1 MTTITAGREPRTVEW
16 HGVREALRS
25 ALWLAQRQVRNTLR
39 VPAEFIPSMIFPLFF
54 YFVQTGSLSKLAG
67 AFGIHNYKG
76 FVLPVALLF
85 AVSNEGAGQGM
96 VQDIE
101 RGYFDKLMV
110 TPASRLS
117 LVLGAMG
124 GNFARITF
132 QGLVVTV
139 LALLAGG
146 GLVFKTGLL
155 GVVPMVLMASL
166 WCVAFAALGI
176 GVALRT
182 GSGQATQGAQFL
194 AFPLMFLTTTFAPRF
209 ALGTGWL
216 HTAVAYNPVT
226 YILEAMRA
234 FSWRGWAWWDIG
246 KGLLAVAALSTLTI
260 SFALSSL
267 RRRTR

>member
-1 MTTITAGREPRTVEW
+1 VTTISIERDRSVEW
-16 HGVREALRS
+16 HSLRETARATLF
-25 ALWLAQRQVRNTLR
+25 LAARQVRNTLR
-39 VPAEFIPSMIFPLFF
+39 VPAEFVPSMIFPLFF
-54 YFVQTGSLSKLAG
+54 YFVQTGSLAKIAQ
-67 AFGIHNYKG
+67 AAHINNYKG

-101 RGYFDKLMV
+101 RGYFDKLLV
-110 TPASRLS
+110 TPAARLS

-124 GNFARITF
+124 GNFARVTF

-139 LALLAGG
+139 LALVAG
-146 GLVFKTGLL
+146 LRFETGVL
-155 GVVPMVLMASL
+155 GVLPMVLMASL
-166 WCVAFAALGI
+166 WGVAFAALGI

-182 GSGQATQGAQFL
+182 GSGQATQGAQFM
-194 AFPLMFLTTTFAPRF
+194 AFPLMFLTTTFAPRE
-209 ALGTGWL
+209 ALSGWL

-234 FSWRGWAWWDIG
+234 FSYRGWVFTDIA
-246 KGLLAVAALSTLTI
+246 KGLIAVAALATVTV

-267 RRRTR
+267 RHRMR

>member
-1 MTTITAGREPRTVEW
+1 MTTITAGREQRAIEW
-16 HGVREALRS
+16 HSFRETARAS
-25 ALWLAQRQVRNTLR
+25 LWLAQRQVRNTLR
-39 VPAEFIPSMIFPLFF
+39 VPFEFIPSMIFPLFF
-54 YFVQTGSLSKLAG
+54 YFVQTGSLAKLAQQSH
-67 AFGIHNYKG
+67 ITNYKG

-101 RGYFDKLMV
+101 RGYFDKLLV
-110 TPASRLS
+110 TPAARIS

-124 GNFARITF
+124 GNFARVTF
-132 QGLVVTV
+132 QGLVVTI
-139 LALLAGG
+139 LALLAGMD
-146 GLVFKTGLL
+146 FQTGVL
-155 GVVPMVLMASL
+155 GVIPMVLMASL
-166 WCVAFAALGI
+166 WGVAFAALGI

-194 AFPLMFLTTTFAPRF
+194 AFPLMFLTTTFAPRE
-209 ALGTGWL
+209 AIGVAWL

-234 FSWRGWAWWDIG
+234 FSFGGWVFADIA
-246 KGLLAVAALSTLTI
+246 KGLIAVAALATVTV

-267 RRRTR
+267 RHRMR

>member
-54 YFVQTGSLSKLAG
+54 YFVQTGSLAKLA
-67 AFGIHNYKG
+67 AAAHIADYKG

-132 QGLVVTV
+132 QGLVVSV
-139 LALLAGG
+139 LAILAGG

-155 GVVPMVLMASL
+155 GVIPMVLMASL
-166 WCVAFAALGI
+166 WGVAFAALGI

-182 GSGQATQGAQFL
+182 GSGQATQGAQFM
-194 AFPLMFLTTTFAPRF
+194 AFPLMFLTTTFAPRE
-209 ALGTGWL
+209 ALTGWL
-216 HTAVAYNPVT
+216 HAAVAYNPVT

-234 FSWRGWAWWDIG
+234 FSWKGWVISDIA
-246 KGLLAVAALSTLTI
+246 KGLLAVAALATVTV

-267 RRRTR
+267 RHRTR

>member
-1 MTTITAGREPRTVEW
+1 MTTITAGREQHAIEW
-16 HGVREALRS
+16 HSIRES
-25 ALWLAQRQVRNTLR
+25 ARASLWLAQRQVRNTLR
-39 VPAEFIPSMIFPLFF
+39 VPFEFIPSMIFPLFF
-54 YFVQTGSLSKLAG
+54 YFVQTGSLAKLAQ
-67 AFGIHNYKG
+67 ASHITNYKG

-101 RGYFDKLMV
+101 RGYFDKLLV
-110 TPASRLS
+110 TPAARIS

-124 GNFARITF
+124 GNFARVTF
-132 QGLVVTV
+132 QGLVVTI
-139 LALLAGG
+139 LALLAGMR
-146 GLVFKTGLL
+146 FETGVL
-155 GVVPMVLMASL
+155 GVLPMVLMASL
-166 WCVAFAALGI
+166 WGVAFAALGI

-209 ALGTGWL
+209 ALDGWL

-234 FSWRGWAWWDIG
+234 FSFSGWVFADIA
-246 KGLLAVAALSTLTI
+246 KGLIAVAALATVTV

-267 RRRTR
+267 RHRMR

>member
-1 MTTITAGREPRTVEW
+1 MTTITAGREPRTIEW
-16 HGVREALRS
+16 HSVRETARAS
-25 ALWLAQRQVRNTLR
+25 LWLALRQVRNTLR

-54 YFVQTGSLSKLAG
+54 YFVQTGSLAKLAQ
-67 AFGIHNYKG
+67 ASHISNYKG

-101 RGYFDKLMV
+101 RGYFDKLLV
-110 TPASRLS
+110 TPAARIS

-124 GNFARITF
+124 GNFARVTF
-132 QGLVVTV
+132 QGLVVTT
-139 LALLAGG
+139 LAILVGG
-146 GLVFKTGLL
+146 GLTFQTGLL
-155 GVVPMVLMASL
+155 GVLPMVLMASL
-166 WCVAFAALGI
+166 WGVAFAALGI

-194 AFPLMFLTTTFAPRF
+194 AFPLMFLTTTFAPREV
-209 ALGTGWL
+209 LSGWL

-234 FSWRGWAWWDIG
+234 FSWKGWVFADIA
-246 KGLLAVAALSTLTI
+246 KGLIAVAALATVTV

-267 RRRTR
+267 RHRMH

>member
-1 MTTITAGREPRTVEW
+1 MP
-16 HGVREALRS
+16 
-25 ALWLAQRQVRNTLR
+25 
-39 VPAEFIPSMIFPLFF
+39 PPSRLVTRF
-54 YFVQTGSLSKLAG
+54 LS
-67 AFGIHNYKG
+67 
-76 FVLPVALLF
+76 LPVPLIAAIAMIVSALLF

-166 WCVAFAALGI
+166 WGVAFAALGI

-194 AFPLMFLTTTFAPRF
+194 AFPLMFLTTTS
-209 ALGTGWL
+209 
-216 HTAVAYNPVT
+216 
-226 YILEAMRA
+226 LEADTPTARADPKLHRRADSPPEWRRATARIDECPSRSRTSIRRNHGGAHDDRLRCMR
-234 FSWRGWAWWDIG
+234 
-246 KGLLAVAALSTLTI
+246 
-260 SFALSSL
+260 
-267 RRRTR
+267 